1 MCDVVNK
8 WLGQLEEQEK
18 TPHAEEE
25 KEKYASKKKKQV
37 ECKKQPIVWSFIH
50 KMARD
55 IDKFFGLD
63 KKNIR
68 KTYDTIDIDH
78 RELEAQMW
86 LNM

>member
-1 MCDVVNK
+1 MCEVVNK
-8 WLGQLEEQEK
+8 WLEQLEEQEK
-18 TPHAEEE
+18 TPHAEKK
-25 KEKYASKKKKQV
+25 KEK
-37 ECKKQPIVWSFIH
+37 CKKQPIVWSFIH
-50 KMARD
+50 KVARD